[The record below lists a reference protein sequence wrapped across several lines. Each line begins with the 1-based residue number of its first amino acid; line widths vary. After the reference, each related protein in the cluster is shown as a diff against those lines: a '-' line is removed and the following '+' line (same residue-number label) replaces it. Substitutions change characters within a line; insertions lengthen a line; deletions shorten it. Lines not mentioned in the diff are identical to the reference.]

1 MELQETKILKFA
13 TFLSINHVKG
23 SNYIKQC
30 HQIAKGNHD
39 FPSHLSSKR
48 SIFLWLERHGY
59 NDEVINSFE
68 TVWEIFESKPYC
80 TIKNSKQQK
89 KYID

>member
-1 MELQETKILKFA
+1 MKFA

-30 HQIAKGNHD
+30 HHIAKGNHD

-48 SIFLWLERHGY
+48 SVFLWLERHNY
-59 NDEVINSFE
+59 SEEIINYFSLAWNDFE
-68 TVWEIFESKPYC
+68 LKPYC
-80 TIKNSKQQK
+80 TIKNSKTQK
-89 KYID
+89 KYVD